1 MYLKPIEPFREFDR
15 LRRQMDSMFAFDD
28 FERPRI
34 DVIETENEVKVKAEI
49 PGISKDDLDI
59 VVYDEEVRI
68 SGEFKKSDEY
78 KDENLRRVERY
89 YGSFSRIVPLP
100 SEVKSDEAKAEYKD
114 GILTLSIPKSD
125 RHTSKGKRIKLQ
137 WGLIP
142 SLLFI
147 HYFLLLNNMILW
159 YNLKYKWKIIL
170 HLKIK

>member
-15 LRRQMDSMFAFDD
+15 LRRQLDSLFSYEE

-34 DVIETENEVKVKAEI
+34 DVIETEKEVKVKAEI

-89 YGSFSRIVPLP
+89 YGSFSRVVPLP
-100 SEVKSDEAKAEYKD
+100 SEVKSEEAKADYKD
-114 GILTLSIPKSD
+114 GILTITIPKADVQSS
-125 RHTSKGKRIKLQ
+125 RGKRIKLQ
-137 WGLIP
+137 
-142 SLLFI
+142 
-147 HYFLLLNNMILW
+147 
-159 YNLKYKWKIIL
+159 
-170 HLKIK
+170 

>member
-15 LRRQMDSMFAFDD
+15 LRRQLDSLFSYEE

-34 DVIETENEVKVKAEI
+34 DVIETEKEVKVKAEI

-89 YGSFSRIVPLP
+89 YGSFSRVVPLP
-100 SEVKSDEAKAEYKD
+100 SEVKSEEAKADYKD
-114 GILTLSIPKSD
+114 GILTITIPKADVQSS
-125 RHTSKGKRIKLQ
+125 RGKRIKLQ
-137 WGLIP
+137 WG
-142 SLLFI
+142 
-147 HYFLLLNNMILW
+147 NILTAF
-159 YNLKYKWKIIL
+159 
-170 HLKIK
+170 

>member
-1 MYLKPIEPFREFDR
+1 MYLKPIEPFREIER
-15 LRRQMDSMFAFDD
+15 LRRQMDSLFSFED

-89 YGSFSRIVPLP
+89 YGSFSRVVPLP
-100 SEVKSDEAKAEYKD
+100 AEVKAEEARAEYKD
-114 GILTLSIPKSD
+114 GILTLTIPKSD
-125 RHTSKGKRIKLQ
+125 RQTSRGKRIKLQ
-137 WGLIP
+137 
-142 SLLFI
+142 
-147 HYFLLLNNMILW
+147 
-159 YNLKYKWKIIL
+159 
-170 HLKIK
+170 

>member
-1 MYLKPIEPFREFDR
+1 MYLKPIEPFREIER
-15 LRRQMDSMFAFDD
+15 LRRQMDSLFSFED

-89 YGSFSRIVPLP
+89 YGSFSRVVPLP
-100 SEVKSDEAKAEYKD
+100 AEVKAEEARAEYKD
-114 GILTLSIPKSD
+114 GILTLTIPKSD
-125 RHTSKGKRIKLQ
+125 RQISRGKRIKLQ
-137 WGLIP
+137 
-142 SLLFI
+142 
-147 HYFLLLNNMILW
+147 
-159 YNLKYKWKIIL
+159 
-170 HLKIK
+170 

>member
-1 MYLKPIEPFREFDR
+1 MYLKPIEPFREIER
-15 LRRQMDSMFAFDD
+15 LRRQMDSLFSFED

-89 YGSFSRIVPLP
+89 YGSFSRVVPLP
-100 SEVKSDEAKAEYKD
+100 AEVKAEEARAEYKD
-114 GILTLSIPKSD
+114 GILTLTIPKSD
-125 RHTSKGKRIKLQ
+125 RQTSRGKRIKLQ
-137 WGLIP
+137 WG
-142 SLLFI
+142 
-147 HYFLLLNNMILW
+147 
-159 YNLKYKWKIIL
+159 
-170 HLKIK
+170 

>member
-1 MYLKPIEPFREFDR
+1 MYLKPIEPFREMER
-15 LRRQMDSMFAFDD
+15 LRRQMDSLFSFED

-89 YGSFSRIVPLP
+89 YGSFSRVVPLP
-100 SEVKSDEAKAEYKD
+100 AEVKAEEAKAEYKD
-114 GILTLSIPKSD
+114 GILTLTIPKSD
-125 RHTSKGKRIKLQ
+125 RQTSRGKRIKLQ
-137 WGLIP
+137 
-142 SLLFI
+142 
-147 HYFLLLNNMILW
+147 
-159 YNLKYKWKIIL
+159 
-170 HLKIK
+170 

>member
-1 MYLKPIEPFREFDR
+1 MYLKPIEPFREIER
-15 LRRQMDSMFAFDD
+15 LRRQMDSLFSFED

-89 YGSFSRIVPLP
+89 YGSFSRVVPLP
-100 SEVKSDEAKAEYKD
+100 AEVKAEEARAEYKD
-114 GILTLSIPKSD
+114 GILTLTIPKSD
-125 RHTSKGKRIKLQ
+125 RQTSRGKRIKLQ
-137 WGLIP
+137 WGQ
-142 SLLFI
+142 
-147 HYFLLLNNMILW
+147 ILTVF
-159 YNLKYKWKIIL
+159 
-170 HLKIK
+170 